1 MSENA
6 LDNTRVELI
15 GEDGQATYFIHLMTL
30 EYKGKEYTVLHPE
43 EVEDES
49 QVLIFAV
56 TDDEA
61 GGEAFEL
68 VEDDALSDEVLQE
81 FILILEQEDEQS
93 E

>member
-15 GEDGQATYFIHLMTL
+15 GEDGEAAYFIHLMTL

-43 EVEDES
+43 EVEDEG

-56 TDDEA
+56 TDNAE
-61 GGEAFEL
+61 GGESFDR
-68 VEDDALSDEVLQE
+68 VDDALAEEVLQE